1 LVNKVLIIILLF
13 GFDFISKKIV
23 FYNIDLNSFLTILP
37 ILDLTHIHNYG
48 ISFGLLSGVVPPAL
62 IISIGLVVTIIIFIM
77 MIKSSNKIEKWGF
90 LMIISGAISNI
101 IDRALNSYVLDF
113 IYMHYKNYYW
123 PAFNLADIYISLG
136 VLMII
141 IMVLID
147 LNKKIKKNA

>member
-1 LVNKVLIIILLF
+1 MVNKVLIIILLF